1 MTQINGEEPF
11 LEMSS
16 NSFQSTKPEAYVM
29 QTETAEK
36 SQPIKIKRPDA
47 NSSILFNATS
57 QIIGVRAGT
66 IITIGDI
73 HHTFEEDG
81 IINPTDL
88 DAGCDYAVGI
98 NQEGDLFIE
107 KASVSPY
114 NNKFFGGFHFAPGGN
129 ADDSSGGD
137 NIPAINPH
145 SIWDFGF
152 RPDNNIDVDDVD
164 PRSMTRVVLDNG
176 HSFWIDIYFLGVNHT
191 GRGTSLF
198 GEKIAH
204 GRSLDRLNFAD
215 ATRILASHGKRLPT
229 YDEFRAAAYGVT
241 ERSSASRHPEIT
253 GLDAART
260 SLFGLMQATGN
271 LWTWGTDGHP
281 KDPRPSIFGGSWLLG
296 SGAGSRCAL
305 LDNWAGDSLESIGAR
320 GASDHL
326 TLA

>member
-1 MTQINGEEPF
+1 
-11 LEMSS
+11 MS
-16 NSFQSTKPEAYVM
+16 
-29 QTETAEK
+29 TETAEK
-36 SQPIKIKRPDA
+36 SLPIKIKRPDA
-47 NSSILFNATS
+47 NSPILFNATS
-57 QIIGVRAGT
+57 KIIGVRAGT
-66 IITIGDI
+66 VITIGDI

-81 IINPTDL
+81 IINSTDL

-107 KASVSPY
+107 KTSASPY

-129 ADDSSGGD
+129 ATANSGGD
-137 NIPAINPH
+137 SIPAINPH
-145 SIWDFGF
+145 SIWDHGF
-152 RPDNNIDVDDVD
+152 RPINGVDDVD
-164 PRSMTRVVLDNG
+164 PRGMTRVTLDSG
-176 HSFWIDIYFLGVNHT
+176 HSFWIDIYFLGINHE

-204 GRSLDRLNFAD
+204 GRSLDRLNYAD

-241 ERSSASRHPEIT
+241 ERSSADRHPEIT

-260 SLFGLMQATGN
+260 SRFGLMQVTGN

-281 KDPRPSIFGGSWLLG
+281 KDPRPSIFGGSWFHG
-296 SGAGSRCAL
+296 SDAGSRYADL
-305 LDNWAGDSLESIGAR
+305 GAWAGSSGGDLGAR

>member
-1 MTQINGEEPF
+1 MTAATIELAQP
-11 LEMSS
+11 
-16 NSFQSTKPEAYVM
+16 
-29 QTETAEK
+29 TA
-36 SQPIKIKRPDA
+36 IVRPDA
-47 NSSILFNATS
+47 NAPVLLARSSTS
-57 QIIGVRAGT
+57 LALLAGTT
-66 IITIGDI
+66 IITGDI
-73 HHTFEEDG
+73 VHTFADDHEIG
-81 IINPTDL
+81 LQNLAP
-88 DAGCDYAVGI
+88 GHDYAIGI
-98 NQEGDLFIE
+98 DRDSKIVVQTATRNPL
-107 KASVSPY
+107 
-114 NNKFFGGFHFAPGGN
+114 NTKFFGGFHFAPGGN

-152 RPDNNIDVDDVD
+152 RPGNSIDVDDVD
-164 PRSMTRVVLDNG
+164 PRGMTRVTLDNG
-176 HSFWIDIYFLGVNHT
+176 HSFWIDIYFLGVNHE
-191 GRGTSLF
+191 GRGTSLY

-271 LWTWGTDGHP
+271 LWVWGTDGHP
-281 KDPRPSIFGGSWLLG
+281 KDPRPSFFGGSWING
-296 SGAGSRCAL
+296 SNAGSRYAI
-305 LDNWAGDSLESIGAR
+305 LDYWAVNSFEFLGAR